1 MRILCI
7 GANHKT
13 APVALRERLAFDD
26 GDARAALETL
36 RDRYGEGQFVI
47 VSTCNRSEIYLA
59 RPVHQH
65 PREAEAR
72 ALFGEFRR
80 LGRDEYDAAL
90 YVHAD
95 AEAARHLFT
104 VAAGLDSLVLGEE
117 QIAAQLKAAYAL
129 ARSAGATGAA
139 LNDLFQLAFNVAK
152 HARTQTAIAA
162 GKVSVASV
170 AVELAGEV
178 LGELAGRCVLSVGA
192 GKMNELMLSALARA
206 GAGPILVANRSPR
219 RAAELAEA
227 CGGQAV
233 PFEDLPHAVA
243 RADVAVCSTGS
254 SHPVLTLEAVRTGLT
269 RRRRRHM
276 LIIDIAV
283 PRDVQGEVGSLEG
296 VSLYNIDDLS
306 AVVERN
312 ITLRSAEI
320 DACRE
325 IIDRHVDEYLQSLH
339 VREVAPTVEA
349 LYLRMRQVGDEELA
363 AIRHKLT
370 GSPDADE
377 KVLRG
382 AFHRALRRI
391 LHVPISRLRE
401 SAGSEAARQQAAAL
415 RKLFNLRPEEK
426 PAPPRSPDDETP
438 RE

>member
-1 MRILCI
+1 MRILCV

-13 APVALRERLAFDD
+13 APVALRERLAFDAAA
-26 GDARAALETL
+26 ARAALETL
-36 RDRYGEGQFVI
+36 RDRYAEGQFVI

-65 PREAEAR
+65 PREEEVR
-72 ALFGEFRR
+72 AFFGEFHE
-80 LGRDEYDAAL
+80 LGRAEYDGAL

-95 AEAARHLFT
+95 AEAPRHLFT
-104 VAAGLDSLVLGEE
+104 VAAGLDSLVVGEE
-117 QIAAQLKAAYAL
+117 QIAAQLKAAYEL

-139 LNDLFQLAFNVAK
+139 LNELFQLAFNVAK
-152 HARTQTAIAA
+152 HARTQTAVAA

-170 AVELAGEV
+170 AVDLAGEV

-192 GKMNELMLSALARA
+192 GKMNQLMLSALARA

-219 RAAELAEA
+219 RAAELAER
-227 CGGQAV
+227 CGGQVV
-233 PFEDLPHAVA
+233 PFDDLPRAVA

-254 SHPVLTLEAVRTGLT
+254 SEPILTVNLVRSALAGRQ
-269 RRRRRHM
+269 RREM

-283 PRDVQGEVGSLEG
+283 PRDVEPRVGSLEG
-296 VSLYNIDDLS
+296 VRLYNIDDLS
-306 AVVERN
+306 AVVEKN

-325 IIDRHVDEYLQSLH
+325 IIDRHVDEYLQGLH
-339 VREVAPTVEA
+339 VREVAPTVES
-349 LYLRMRQVGDEELA
+349 LYLRMRQVADEELA
-363 AIRHKLT
+363 AVKHKLT

-382 AFHRALRRI
+382 AFHRAIRRI

-401 SAGSEAARQQAAAL
+401 AAGSEAARQQAAAL
-415 RKLFNLRPEEK
+415 RKLFDLAIEEK
-426 PAPPRSPDDETP
+426 PTPPSPADDDPPRE
-438 RE
+438 